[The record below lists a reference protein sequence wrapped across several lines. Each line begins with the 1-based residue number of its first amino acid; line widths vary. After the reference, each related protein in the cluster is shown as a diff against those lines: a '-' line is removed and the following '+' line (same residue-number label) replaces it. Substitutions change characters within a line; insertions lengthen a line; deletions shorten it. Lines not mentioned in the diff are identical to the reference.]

1 MSLREDVDQRME
13 RAIARVAGVVRGRV
27 QLADGLPARVYA
39 IATGERPAADI
50 VRDIQSLAIAGFD
63 VSLDPSAVSV
73 VRLKSDEDMSAVTEN
88 GSGSLGEASAAA
100 VAPAAP
106 AEKGTPT
113 HSRPAIEKVFVVR
126 DGDSGWIRVTLRW
139 PDGERTE
146 GAARATER
154 RPSRARGAADA
165 TLMAL
170 SARVGDKGLKL
181 EIDGVVERSVAGRPS
196 VLVHVFCEGHGKR
209 LPLMGSAFVRDDVG
223 SATVKALLN
232 AVDRV
237 I

>member
-13 RAIARVAGVVRGRV
+13 RAIARVSGVVRGRV
-27 QLADGLPARVYA
+27 QLSDGAPTHIYA
-39 IATGERPAADI
+39 IATGERAASDI

-63 VSLDPSAVSV
+63 VNLDPSSVSV
-73 VRLKSDEDMSAVTEN
+73 VRLKSDADMSVASEYQASPN
-88 GSGSLGEASAAA
+88 GGPSS
-100 VAPAAP
+100 APAAP
-106 AEKGTPT
+106 VARAVTST
-113 HSRPAIEKVFVVR
+113 SSHSRPAIEKVFVAR
-126 DGDSGWIRVTLRW
+126 EGDAGWIRVTLRW
-139 PDGERTE
+139 PDDQLTE
-146 GAARATER
+146 GAAQVSER

-165 TLMAL
+165 TLAAL
-170 SARVGDKGLKL
+170 AARVGTKGLKL

-223 SATVKALLN
+223 TATVKALLN